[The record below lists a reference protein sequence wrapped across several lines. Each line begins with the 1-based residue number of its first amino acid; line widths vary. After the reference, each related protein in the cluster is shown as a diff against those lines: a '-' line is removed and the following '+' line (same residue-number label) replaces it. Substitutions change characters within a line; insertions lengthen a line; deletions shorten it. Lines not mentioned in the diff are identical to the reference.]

1 MVPLHVNSS
10 YSLLRSTI
18 TPEKLVLEA
27 KQKGYRAIALTDYHV
42 LYGVIPFYKS
52 CKTNG
57 IKPIIGLSANV
68 FIEENETS
76 VRDRFLFYAKNVHGY
91 QSLMKI
97 SSAILTK
104 SEKGIPFKWLKHYTT
119 GLIAV
124 ATGIGGEIESF
135 ILEGEMDKAKERI
148 IFYQQLFEK
157 DSFYLSIQ
165 PYHTRESVQLTK
177 AILEIGEELHVPIVA
192 TSKVS
197 YLEKDDY
204 ETWKCLQAIK
214 ENKKITDVTEEP
226 IDREFYFRSKD
237 EMEMLFE
244 QYPTAIQN
252 TVRIAE
258 QCHVEIPFHQQLLP
272 KYPLTGKTS
281 NEYLNELCEIGLRER
296 VKSPSSIYKDRL
308 QYELNIIKKMNFSDY
323 FLIVWDYV
331 QFAKK
336 NGIIVGPGRGSAAG
350 SLVAYVL
357 GITDVDPIKFDL
369 LFERFLNPERVT
381 MPDIDIDFPDHH
393 RDEVI
398 KYVAKKY
405 GLTHVAQIITYGTFA
420 AKAALRDVARVYGFS
435 NRELEQ
441 LSKSIPNKLGITLKD
456 AYKESE
462 TLQRLV
468 QEERIKKVYQIA
480 SKIEGLPRHTSTHA
494 AGVIISDRPLVEMI
508 PLQMGSNEVLL
519 TQYPMG
525 ILEEIGLLKMDFLGL
540 RNLSLIESILRTIQK
555 KEKQQIDLKNIPYND
570 PPTFELLQKG
580 KTTGI
585 FQLESEGMRDV
596 LTHLKPTEFEDIVA
610 VNALY
615 RPGPMANIPVYI
627 KRKHGQ
633 EKSQYPHPDLEKVL
647 KKTYGVIVYQEQ
659 IMQIASIFSGFT
671 LGEADLLRR
680 AVSKK
685 KREVLD
691 QERNHFVNGAI
702 RRGYEEKIANDIY
715 DLIVRFADYGFNRS
729 HAVAYSQI
737 SYQLAYLKAHY
748 PLYFMA
754 SLLTSSIG
762 NEEKTSEYVK
772 ELRHLGFKVFA
783 PSINKSGY
791 QFEVEEGGI
800 RFSLAAV
807 KGVGFQALKEI
818 LRARGNGRFTD
829 LFDFCLRVSLKIV
842 NRKVMENLIHSGS
855 FDEFGKDRA
864 VLLATLDVAIEHAQ
878 LLKPEDNQIDL
889 LLLEGLDD
897 LKPKYVD
904 VEPIPMENKLL
915 SEKQVLGMFIS
926 KHPTSMYRL
935 LFQLNG
941 AVLLDDIKLDKI
953 NKVGVYIQDVRKIKT
968 KRGETMAFVQISDES
983 DDLQAVIFPNI
994 YRENTAILKKGEI
1007 IFLTGKA
1014 ELRNGQ
1020 KQLIINNIETLTTLQ
1035 EKTDV
1040 RRVFIKLNEEGEKE
1054 SLNELKKVIK
1064 KYRGTTPVILYYE
1077 KNNKTIQLARNFW
1090 VNVESDV
1097 LDEMKQLLGEDHVVI
1112 K

>member
-1 MVPLHVNSS
+1 MVPLHVNSA
-10 YSLLRSTI
+10 YSLLKSTI

-27 KQKGYRAIALTDYHV
+27 KRKGYRAIALTDHNV

-52 CKTNG
+52 CKANG
-57 IKPIIGLSANV
+57 IKPIIGLSADV
-68 FIEENETS
+68 LIEENHTS
-76 VRDRFLFYAKNVHGY
+76 ATFPFLFYAKNVHGY

-165 PYHTRESVQLTK
+165 PYHIRESIQLTK
-177 AILEIGEELHVPIVA
+177 EILEIGKELHVPIVA
-192 TSKVS
+192 TSKVN

-214 ENKKITDVTEEP
+214 ENKNIMDLSTEP

-244 QYPTAIQN
+244 QYPTTIQN

-272 KYPLTGKTS
+272 KYPLTEKTS
-281 NEYLNELCEIGLRER
+281 DEYLNELCEAGLSQR
-296 VKSPSSIYKDRL
+296 VKSTTTIYKDRL
-308 QYELNIIKKMNFSDY
+308 RYELNIIKKMKFSDY

-381 MPDIDIDFPDHH
+381 MPDIDIDFPDHR

-405 GLTHVAQIITYGTFA
+405 GSTQVAQIITYGTFA

-468 QEERIKKVYQIA
+468 QEEKIKKVYQIA

-596 LTHLKPTEFEDIVA
+596 LTRLKPTEFEDIVA

-633 EKSQYPHPDLEKVL
+633 EMSQYPHPDLEQVL

-691 QERNHFVNGAI
+691 QERSHFVTGAI
-702 RRGYEEKIANDIY
+702 EKGYQEKIANDIY

-754 SLLTSSIG
+754 NLLTSSIG
-762 NEEKTSEYVK
+762 NEEKTAEYVK
-772 ELRHLGFKVFA
+772 ELRHLGYKVFA
-783 PSINKSGY
+783 PSINKSGF
-791 QFEVEEGGI
+791 QFEVEEEGI

-807 KGVGFQALKEI
+807 KGVGYQALKEI
-818 LRARGNGRFTD
+818 LRARGNGRFKD
-829 LFDFCLRVSLKIV
+829 LFDFCLRVSLKTV

-904 VEPIPMENKLL
+904 VEPIPMENKLF

-953 NKVGVYIQDVRKIKT
+953 NKVGAYIQDVRKIKT
-968 KRGETMAFVQISDES
+968 KKGETMAFVQISDES

-1020 KQLIINNIETLTTLQ
+1020 KQLIINNIQGLTALQ
-1035 EKTDV
+1035 EKTDT
-1040 RRVFIKLNEEGEKE
+1040 RRVFLKLNEEGEKE
-1054 SLNELKKVIK
+1054 SLSELKKVIK

-1077 KNNKTIQLARNFW
+1077 KNHKTIQLARDFW
-1090 VNVESDV
+1090 IDLNSDV
-1097 LDEMKQLLGEDHVVI
+1097 LNEIRRLLGEDHVVI

>member
-1 MVPLHVNSS
+1 MVPLHVNSA
-10 YSLLRSTI
+10 YSLLKSTI

-27 KQKGYRAIALTDYHV
+27 KRKGYRAIALTDHNV

-52 CKTNG
+52 CKANG
-57 IKPIIGLSANV
+57 IKPIIGLSADV
-68 FIEENETS
+68 LIEENHTS
-76 VRDRFLFYAKNVHGY
+76 ATFPFLFYAKNVHGY

-104 SEKGIPFKWLKHYTT
+104 SEKGIPLKWLKHYTT
-119 GLIAV
+119 GIIAI
-124 ATGIGGEIESF
+124 APGIGCEIESY
-135 ILEGEMDKAKERI
+135 ILQGEIDKAKEKI

-165 PYHTRESVQLTK
+165 PYHIRESIQLTK
-177 AILEIGEELHVPIVA
+177 EILEIGKELSVPIVA
-192 TSKVS
+192 TSKVN

-214 ENKKITDVTEEP
+214 ENKNIMDLSTEP

-244 QYPTAIQN
+244 QYPTTIQN

-272 KYPLTGKTS
+272 KYPLTEKTS
-281 NEYLNELCEIGLRER
+281 DEYLNELCEAGLSQR
-296 VKSPSSIYKDRL
+296 VKSTTTIYKDRL
-308 QYELNIIKKMNFSDY
+308 RYELNIIKKMKFSDY

-381 MPDIDIDFPDHH
+381 MPDIDIDFPDHR

-405 GLTHVAQIITYGTFA
+405 GSTQVAQIITYGTFA
-420 AKAALRDVARVYGFS
+420 AKAALRDVARVCGFS
-435 NRELEQ
+435 NKELEQ
-441 LSKSIPNKLGITLKD
+441 LSKSIPNRIGITLKD

-462 TLQRLV
+462 ALQRLV
-468 QEERIKKVYQIA
+468 QEEKIKKIYQIA

-494 AGVIISDRPLVEMI
+494 AGVIISDRPLVEKI

-540 RNLSLIESILRTIQK
+540 RNLSLIESILRTIQIK
-555 KEKQQIDLKNIPYND
+555 KKQQIDLKRIPYND
-570 PPTFELLQKG
+570 RSTFELLQKG

-596 LTHLKPTEFEDIVA
+596 LTRLKPTEFEDIVA

-633 EKSQYPHPDLEKVL
+633 EMSQYPHPDLEQVL

-691 QERNHFVNGAI
+691 QERSHFVTGAI
-702 RRGYEEKIANDIY
+702 EKGYQEKIANDIY

-754 SLLTSSIG
+754 NLLTSSIG
-762 NEEKTSEYVK
+762 NEEKTAEYVK
-772 ELRHLGFKVFA
+772 ELRHLGYKVFA
-783 PSINKSGY
+783 PSINKSGF
-791 QFEVEEGGI
+791 QFEVEEEGI

-807 KGVGFQALKEI
+807 KGVGYQALKEI
-818 LRARGNGRFTD
+818 LRARGNGRFKD
-829 LFDFCLRVSLKIV
+829 LFDFCLRVSLKTV

-904 VEPIPMENKLL
+904 VEPIPMENKLF

-953 NKVGVYIQDVRKIKT
+953 NKVGAYIQDVRKIKT
-968 KRGETMAFVQISDES
+968 KKGETMAFVQISDES

-1020 KQLIINNIETLTTLQ
+1020 KQLIINNIQGLTALQ
-1035 EKTDV
+1035 EKTDT
-1040 RRVFIKLNEEGEKE
+1040 RRVFLKLNEEGEKE
-1054 SLNELKKVIK
+1054 SLSELKKVIK

-1077 KNNKTIQLARNFW
+1077 KNHKTIQLARDFW
-1090 VNVESDV
+1090 IDLNSDV
-1097 LDEMKQLLGEDHVVI
+1097 LNEIRRLLGEDHVVI